1 MPSTLEGGWI
11 PGLRDLI
18 MLRTAVKYLAP
29 DSKDIKEQ
37 VDSERAQSSH
47 RLKQGNPKARKIHE
61 RT

>member
-1 MPSTLEGGWI
+1 
-11 PGLRDLI
+11 